1 MNHPTLEALI
11 EGEDAGSGALD
22 THLASCPT
30 CSEELRALRQRR
42 ASLQALPAPVRR
54 ARPMPRRNLRR
65 RVVASAGLA
74 LAATLAAFILWP
86 RTIAVPRPKEPP
98 VYLLG
103 LINRSQDLE
112 SDLRGIPEPSV
123 VDVGDAD
130 ARAEVEDEI
139 AWVDQCIAELSPSAS
154 DDERASLWKT
164 RIGLLESLIKL
175 RRSPPVLVRL

>member
-1 MNHPTLEALI
+1 MNHPTLEELMEA
-11 EGEDAGSGALD
+11 EDAGAGALD
-22 THLASCPT
+22 AHLASCPA
-30 CSEELRALRQRR
+30 CAEELRALRRRR
-42 ASLQALPAPVRR
+42 ASLKALPMPVRP
-54 ARPMPRRNLRR
+54 ARVVPRRALRR
-65 RVVASAGLA
+65 RAVVGAGLA
-74 LAATLAAFILWP
+74 LAASLAAFLVWP
-86 RTIAVPRPKEPP
+86 TVTPPPRPKQTPA
-98 VYLLG
+98 YLSA
-103 LINRSQDLE
+103 LINRSQELE
-112 SDLRGIPEPSV
+112 GDLRGIAEPSV